1 MSIIT
6 SVRRGLIPLNQSV
19 YLFYIFSFNADS
31 CSAAIFISVKLNTK
45 MSSVRNSVQLVGNLG
60 KDVEIK
66 EFDSGSVMVSFTLAT
81 NEYYKNSKG
90 EKVQETQWH
99 KVVAWGK
106 LGELMHK
113 YLAKGSEVLVK
124 GRLVSRTYN
133 DKEGN
138 TRYVTEVIAN
148 DFIVFSR
155 KQELA
160 A

>member
-1 MSIIT
+1 LSIIT

>member
-1 MSIIT
+1 
-6 SVRRGLIPLNQSV
+6 
-19 YLFYIFSFNADS
+19 
-31 CSAAIFISVKLNTK
+31 

-90 EKVQETQWH
+90 EKVQETPWH

>member
-1 MSIIT
+1 
-6 SVRRGLIPLNQSV
+6 LIPLNQSV

>member
-1 MSIIT
+1 
-6 SVRRGLIPLNQSV
+6 
-19 YLFYIFSFNADS
+19 
-31 CSAAIFISVKLNTK
+31 

-148 DFIVFSR
+148 DIIVFSR

>member
-1 MSIIT
+1 MPIIT